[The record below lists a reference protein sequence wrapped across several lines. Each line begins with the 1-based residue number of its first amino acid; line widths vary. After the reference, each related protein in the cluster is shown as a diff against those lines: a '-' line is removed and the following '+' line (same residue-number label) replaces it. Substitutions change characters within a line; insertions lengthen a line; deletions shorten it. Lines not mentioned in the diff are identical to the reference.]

1 MAVIDQERVNRIK
14 QLLKWNPRGMTISDL
29 TKKMQVNR
37 NLIAKNLDMLV
48 ISGQVEMQVVGAAK
62 MYFLSQ
68 KVPLSSM
75 LEFFPDLV
83 IMINED
89 QKIVFVNEQVPAL
102 LGTTKDD
109 LIGKR
114 MDEID
119 NAFLRD
125 LVKSVPEQDSKE
137 AISKERVAEMTIP
150 IKNES
155 RYFRTKKIPT
165 AFEDGSQGFTFI
177 IEDITPQKKYQN
189 MLEISEARYRE
200 IVMSSGE
207 AIIGN
212 APDGMITSWNPAAER
227 LFGYAEGEILRHPFN
242 TLVHKDQQ
250 NSLSGLLNG
259 IHHGTGIQRH
269 EMTMMRHDGKTVD
282 ALITI
287 SPIKGENGI
296 ITGASSIV
304 QDITLEKLGQHAREH
319 EDRYRKLVEDLNVG
333 VYRSTGD
340 PRGRFVWGNTALIQI
355 LGYRSMEDLQGIDV
369 IDVFSEPDGRKQM
382 LEELIKK
389 GFVKNRILNLKRNN
403 GEPVTVSVTALAEF
417 NADKE
422 LVFINGIVQD
432 ITSFINNTTG
442 RPGFPAGTG

>member
-1 MAVIDQERVNRIK
+1 
-14 QLLKWNPRGMTISDL
+14 
-29 TKKMQVNR
+29 MQVNR

-382 LEELIKK
+382 LEDLIKK